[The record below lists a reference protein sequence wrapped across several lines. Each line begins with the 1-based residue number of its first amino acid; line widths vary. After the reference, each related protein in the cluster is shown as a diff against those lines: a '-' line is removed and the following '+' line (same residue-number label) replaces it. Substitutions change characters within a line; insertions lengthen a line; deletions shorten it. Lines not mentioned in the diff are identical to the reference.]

1 MPKTVQVPAH
11 VYAQLTSSSPK
22 PRTKKRQRRK
32 TTTGCKK
39 GFIFKCKTFVNNLIG
54 GIVLFLMILGAFW
67 IGEVFTPFNTLIYP
81 WLLG

>member
-11 VYAQLTSSSPK
+11 VYAQLISQSPSK
-22 PRTKKRQRRK
+22 PRTKKRRK
-32 TTTGCKK
+32 TTANCKK
-39 GFIFKCKTFVNNLIG
+39 GIIFKCKTFVNNLIG